1 MMSNIK
7 SVEWHQQIGKQRP
20 DGSIVFD
27 ITSKSTDFV
36 YAAVDPESFPK
47 TYKGE
52 DVSKLQI
59 THNGQPVNLD
69 AILDLAADVGA
80 GPQPFDKAVDWEGT
94 LINYMARL
102 HNKHHAL
109 SPTDQAFLA
118 ERLEGG

>member
-1 MMSNIK
+1 MSNTVTHETCPTCGTIT
-7 SVEWHQQIGKQRP
+7 VHNLAAYMDELNAEP
-20 DGSIVFD
+20 D
-27 ITSKSTDFV
+27 
-36 YAAVDPESFPK
+36 DPP
-47 TYKGE
+47 
-52 DVSKLQI
+52 VIL
-59 THNGQPVNLD
+59 HNGQPVNLD